1 MTRSEQ
7 HRHKQQHQRMH
18 CWKDILPNMEDI
30 RARATDQ
37 FIAAWKN
44 SLSVSASCF
53 TWHETM
59 GYVVVK
65 RDDVNKRVVL
75 SPRVPEILDDMG
87 CVFDPAL
94 AGMHPQ
100 APSPDD
106 EKAQL
111 PLAEIAANTCWR
123 PAHARFAVRCQPPYL
138 HKFAVGQLALEI
150 KDSLKERRRILKSR
164 LRPDEMLLSISQF
177 PLLGAETYIDAQG
190 PANGPL
196 LRSGLL
202 SDECLNST
210 PPFTLEIGGIEDRR
224 GAVPYTAVAL
234 FRDKNTEWP
243 FIDTKLPPL
252 QLDYDFVMPHQLVV
266 RGSEETA
273 AMQAE
278 AATSRSNST
287 ASNDH
292 PSPDEVAEN
301 SPKGEL
307 DYSDGVSF
315 ATATLTRPMVAE
327 MPLAKN
333 CLLLDSPLF
342 GIGSGG
348 VLRVALCAADLDEAR
363 SLYDQL
369 APISA
374 ILTAL
379 TAATPIVRG
388 HLVERDSYWDV
399 QCSTVDDRSAQE
411 LGLAP
416 LTTAKGTLFKSRFG
430 SIDIYLGPGPEST
443 NLAFQP
449 KFNDCQYTYD
459 NTAYWKMRDSGVDHL
474 LSQHVS
480 HLFTRDIHYASERM
494 LKAANS
500 AKGDSS
506 PQGSDGQEHFKRFL
520 GCNRQNVCLYPP
532 NTRAGSGWEVE
543 LMSMEVQMTD
553 EENAAFITFVVLLSR
568 VIVSYQLNLYLPISL
583 MDQNMARAQK
593 VNAIKDQ
600 LFYFRRDVFGI
611 SDSSSA
617 SAGRILRPGNG
628 NNWRTTHANASGS
641 TGASAVRRHIGSKSP
656 DTTEY
661 IELTIDEII
670 NGSSRFKVTGLLNII
685 LTYLSTMRLEYEIEQ
700 KLRRQ
705 LVLVS
710 RRASGKLCTLATWMR
725 NFVQNHPDYC
735 HDSVVLPSINY
746 DMLRTMNDI
755 EEGRVAA
762 PELLG

>member
-1 MTRSEQ
+1 MTRPEQ
-7 HRHKQQHQRMH
+7 HRHKQQDMH
-18 CWKDILPNMEDI
+18 RWKDILPNMEDI

-44 SLSVSASCF
+44 SSSISANHF

-65 RDDVNKRVVL
+65 RDDANKRIVL
-75 SPRVPEILDDMG
+75 SPRVPEILEEMD
-87 CVFDPAL
+87 CVFDPAS

-100 APSPDD
+100 ALSAGGD
-106 EKAQL
+106 EAQV
-111 PLAEIAANTCWR
+111 PHSETATNTCWR

-138 HKFAVGQLALEI
+138 HRFAVGQLALEI
-150 KDSLKERRRILKSR
+150 KDCLKERRRILKSR
-164 LRPDEMLLSISQF
+164 LKPDEMLLSISQF
-177 PLLGAETYIDAQG
+177 PLLGSGIYIDGQG

-196 LRSGLL
+196 LRSTLL
-202 SDECLNST
+202 SDECLNPV
-210 PPFTLEIGGIEDRR
+210 PPFTLEIDGICDRR
-224 GAVPYTAVAL
+224 GAVPHTAVAL
-234 FRDKNTEWP
+234 FRDKATEWP

-252 QLDYDFVMPHQLVV
+252 KLDFDYVVPHKMVV
-266 RGSEETA
+266 PGNEETA
-273 AMQAE
+273 AMRAE
-278 AATSRSNST
+278 AATSRSSSA
-287 ASNDH
+287 ASVRSSNT
-292 PSPDEVAEN
+292 PSPDRCADRSQQSGESDDVSNSATTTLKCPLVAE
-301 SPKGEL
+301 L
-307 DYSDGVSF
+307 
-315 ATATLTRPMVAE
+315 
-327 MPLAKN
+327 PLAQN
-333 CLLLDSPLF
+333 CLLLDTPLF

-363 SLYDQL
+363 CLYDQL

-388 HLVERDSYWDV
+388 HLVGRDSYWDV

-411 LGLAP
+411 LGLVP

-430 SIDIYLGPGPEST
+430 SIDIYLGPGPGI
-443 NLAFQP
+443 NDLAFQP

-459 NTAYWKMRDSGVDHL
+459 NSAYWKMKDSGVDHL
-474 LSQHVS
+474 LSQHVA

-494 LKAANS
+494 LKTAS
-500 AKGDSS
+500 STKGDSS
-506 PQGSDGQEHFKRFL
+506 SQENDGQEHFKRFL

-543 LMSMEVQMTD
+543 LVSMEVQLTD

-568 VIVSYQLNLYLPISL
+568 VIISYRLNFYLPISL

-593 VNAIKDQ
+593 VNAVKDQ
-600 LFYFRRDVFGI
+600 LFYFRRDVFV
-611 SDSSSA
+611 DRDSA
-617 SAGRILRPGNG
+617 SACSGRILRPGNG
-628 NNWRTTHANASGS
+628 NNWRTTHSHTSGAEAG
-641 TGASAVRRHIGSKSP
+641 TARRHIGSKSP
-656 DTTEY
+656 DTAEY

-670 NGSSRFKVTGLLNII
+670 NGSPRFKVTGILNII
-685 LTYLSTMRLEYEIEQ
+685 LTYLSTMRLEYEVEQ

-705 LVLVS
+705 LLLIR

-725 NFVQNHPDYC
+725 NFVQNHPDYR

-746 DMLRTMNDI
+746 DMLQTMNDI
-755 EEGRVAA
+755 EEDRVAA

>member
-1 MTRSEQ
+1 MTRPEQ
-7 HRHKQQHQRMH
+7 HRHKHQQQRMYR
-18 CWKDILPNMEDI
+18 WKDILPNMEDI
-30 RARATDQ
+30 RARATEQ

-44 SLSVSASCF
+44 SPATSASSF

-75 SPRVPEILDDMG
+75 SPRVPEILDEMN
-87 CVFDPAL
+87 CVFDPAS

-100 APSPDD
+100 APGAD
-106 EKAQL
+106 EEAQL
-111 PLAEIAANTCWR
+111 PLSETVANTCWR

-138 HKFAVGQLALEI
+138 HRFAVGQLALEI
-150 KDSLKERRRILKSR
+150 KDCLNERRRILKSR

-177 PLLGAETYIDAQG
+177 PLLGSETYIDGQG

-196 LRSGLL
+196 LHSALL
-202 SDECLNST
+202 SDECLYPI
-210 PPFTLEIGGIEDRR
+210 PPFTLEINGIEDRR
-224 GAVPYTAVAL
+224 GAVPYTAVTL
-234 FRDKNTEWP
+234 FRDKKTEWP
-243 FIDTKLPPL
+243 FIDTKLSPL
-252 QLDYDFVMPHQLVV
+252 RLDYDFINPHNTAVL
-266 RGSEETA
+266 GSEETA
-273 AMQAE
+273 AMRAE
-278 AATSRSNST
+278 AAASRSSSS
-287 ASNDH
+287 ASIYSSSSNA
-292 PSPDEVAEN
+292 PSPDESADN
-301 SPKGEL
+301 TQKGE
-307 DYSDGVSF
+307 SDDSSNP
-315 ATATLTRPMVAE
+315 ATATLAHPMAE
-327 MPLAKN
+327 EIPIAKN

-388 HLVERDSYWDV
+388 HLVDRDSYWDV

-411 LGLAP
+411 LGLVP

-430 SIDIYLGPGPEST
+430 SIDIYLGPGPESSD
-443 NLAFQP
+443 LAFQP

-459 NTAYWKMRDSGVDHL
+459 NSAYWKMKDSGVDHL
-474 LSQHVS
+474 LSQHVA

-494 LKAANS
+494 LRADGS
-500 AKGDSS
+500 TKGDSS
-506 PQGSDGQEHFKRFL
+506 PQETDGQEHFKRFL

-568 VIVSYQLNLYLPISL
+568 VIISYKLNLYLPISL

-593 VNAIKDQ
+593 VNAVKDQ
-600 LFYFRRDVFGI
+600 LFYFRRDVYGG
-611 SDSSSA
+611 SDSASA

-628 NNWRTTHANASGS
+628 NNWRTTHATTSGPG
-641 TGASAVRRHIGSKSP
+641 TCAARRHIGSKSP

-661 IELTIDEII
+661 IELTINEIL
-670 NGSSRFKVTGLLNII
+670 NGSSRFKVTGILNII
-685 LTYLSTMRLEYEIEQ
+685 LSYLASLRLEYEIEQ

-705 LVLVS
+705 LQLIG
-710 RRASGKLCTLATWMR
+710 RRASGKLCTMATWMR
-725 NFVQNHPDYC
+725 NF
-735 HDSVVLPSINY
+735 
-746 DMLRTMNDI
+746 
-755 EEGRVAA
+755 
-762 PELLG
+762 